1 MVKNLKEAKL
11 GMIKNIIIYKW
22 LLSLKDHNT
31 TKSRLQLKNQDTI
44 RLEKQINIING
55 QQHTQAKEVMVKL
68 LMEDNIIEIL
78 KKKKMPLVV
87 VVTLILELTQLVLSN
102 GIKEDSQQIIIA
114 LNLHLETKKTLIV
127 YKNQK
132 KSIKD
137 YLKTA
142 QKVLNRKMIGT
153 VEIIEVRV
161 KEI

>member
-22 LLSLKDHNT
+22 SLNSKDNNT
-31 TKSRLQLKNQDTI
+31 TKSRLLLKNQDTI
-44 RLEKQINIING
+44 KLEKQINIING
-55 QQHTQAKEVMVKL
+55 QQHTQVKGVMVKF

-78 KKKKMPLVV
+78 KKKKMPPVV
-87 VVTLILELTQLVLSN
+87 EVTLILELTQLVLSN

-127 YKNQK
+127 YKNKK
-132 KSIKD
+132 KSIQD
-137 YLKTA
+137 NLMTA
-142 QKVLNRKMIGT
+142 QKVLNRKMIGI